1 VPPHPC
7 AAYESGARHRRRR
20 SRCRC
25 RSAPPARHAPRA
37 AAARRRRR
45 GPGII
50 AISREALLNDDIGLI
65 GGVID
70 SLANAAASCESDI
83 AYSALFDN
91 PTMGD
96 GFALF
101 STQRQ
106 KLPPAAR
113 LTAASPSA
121 ATPPLPPP

>member
-1 VPPHPC
+1 MPPDPLP
-7 AAYESGARHRRRR
+7 AYENDARHRRRR

-65 GGVID
+65 GGGVD
-70 SLANAAASCESDI
+70 SLADAAASCGADI
-83 AYSALFDN
+83 AYSALFGN
-91 PTMGD
+91 PTMG
-96 GFALF
+96 GG
-101 STQRQ
+101 
-106 KLPPAAR
+106 LPVFP
-113 LTAASPSA
+113 
-121 ATPPLPPP
+121 TPHKNRAP